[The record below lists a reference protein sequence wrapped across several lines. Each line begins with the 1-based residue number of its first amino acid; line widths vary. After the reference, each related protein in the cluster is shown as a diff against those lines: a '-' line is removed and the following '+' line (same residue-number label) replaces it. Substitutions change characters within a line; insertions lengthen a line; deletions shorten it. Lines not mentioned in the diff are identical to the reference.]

1 MLPLLPLIRRVRH
14 GLTLGVRTIVMDEA
28 RGVLLVRHSYTPGW
42 HFPGGGVDVGETT
55 EDAARREL
63 MEEAAVTAEGPLVL
77 HGLFFNPRV
86 GGRDHVACYLVPR
99 FSFEALPGP
108 NLEIREVRFFPR
120 DALPEDVTAST
131 LRRLAEIEGGQPPD
145 PRW

>member
-14 GLTLGVRTIVMDEA
+14 GLTLGVRTILIDA
-28 RGVLLVRHSYTPGW
+28 DRRVLLVRHSYTPGW

-63 MEEAAVTAEGPLVL
+63 IEEAAVTAEGPLVL

-99 FSFEALPGP
+99 FSFEALPPP

-120 DALPEDVTAST
+120 DALPADVTPGT
-131 LRRLAEIEGGQPPD
+131 LRRLAEIENGEPAN